1 MAELA
6 ALSNR
11 RPEVDAD
18 WVDLAAHWEIRP
30 DTTYLN
36 HGSFGPSP
44 RPVRETRRQLIDA
57 LDCQPMDIYV
67 RQFEPLLLSARAKL
81 AELIGTTQK
90 NVVFA
95 ENATFAMNT
104 VADSFPLKEGDE
116 VLLNDHEYGAVL
128 RIWERRCRR
137 VGAQVK
143 VVPLPTRFE
152 SREQVVQAI
161 TAGITPRTRLAIV
174 SQITSPTAIILPV
187 AEIAAACRERE
198 VAVCVDGPHV
208 PAQIDLDLET
218 LGVDFYC
225 ASLHKWLCA
234 PLGTGFLYVHP
245 RWQSL
250 VQPQLLSWGR
260 LLPALP
266 EQWDEQFTWSGTRD
280 ASLYLSVPAA
290 IDFMTNTIGL
300 ETFRRRCYWLAN
312 EASQRLLELTGER
325 PLAPTSGG
333 WYGTM
338 CHVPLPPGDWS
349 QLQNWLWEAQR
360 IEVPIIHFNSRWF
373 VRVSSHLYNTTAQI
387 DLLVRAI
394 ASRLAKAH

>member
-1 MAELA
+1 MAEHT
-6 ALSNR
+6 ALSKR
-11 RPEVDAD
+11 RPEVDTD
-18 WVDLAAHWEIRP
+18 WADLAAHWEIRS

-44 RPVRETRRQLIDA
+44 RVVRETRRGFIDA
-57 LDCQPMDIYV
+57 LDCQPMDFYV
-67 RQFEPLLLSARAKL
+67 RQFEPQLLEARTRL
-81 AELIGTTQK
+81 ADFVGTTRK
-90 NVVFA
+90 NIVFA
-95 ENATFAMNT
+95 ENATFAMNV
-104 VADSFPLKEGDE
+104 VADSFPLQEGDE
-116 VLLNDHEYGAVL
+116 VLLNDHEYGAVV

-137 VGAQVK
+137 VGAKVK
-143 VVPLPTRFE
+143 VVPLPVQFE
-152 SREQVVQAI
+152 TVDQVVAAI
-161 TAGITPRTRLAIV
+161 TAGINSRTRLTIL

-187 AEIAAACRERE
+187 AEIAAACRERN

-208 PAQIDLDLET
+208 PAQIDLHLDT

-234 PLGTGFLYVHP
+234 PLGTGFLYAHP
-245 RWQSL
+245 RWQSI

-290 IDFMTNTIGL
+290 IDFMTNTVGI
-300 ETFRRRCYWLAN
+300 ETFRSRCYWLAN
-312 EASQRLLELTGER
+312 EAGQRLRELTGQQ

-349 QLQNWLWEAQR
+349 QLQTWLWEVHR

-373 VRVSSHLYNTTAQI
+373 LRVSSHLYNTTAQI
-387 DLLVRAI
+387 DQLVRAI
-394 ASRLAKAH
+394 AARMGK

>member
-6 ALSNR
+6 ALSKR

-18 WVDLAAHWEIRP
+18 WADLAAHWDIRP
-30 DTTYLN
+30 DTIYLN

-44 RPVRETRRQLIDA
+44 RVVRETRRRFIDA
-57 LDCQPMDIYV
+57 LDCQPMDFYV
-67 RQFEPLLLSARAKL
+67 RQFEPQLLEARRQL
-81 AELIGTTQK
+81 AEFLGTTQK

-95 ENATFAMNT
+95 ENATFAMNV
-104 VADSFPLKEGDE
+104 VADSFPLKAGDE

-143 VVPLPTRFE
+143 VAPLPERFE
-152 SREQVVQAI
+152 SAEQVVEAI
-161 TAGITPRTRLAIV
+161 TAGITRRTRLAIV

-198 VAVCVDGPHV
+198 VAICVDGPHV
-208 PAQIDLDLET
+208 PAQIDLHLDT

-234 PLGTGFLYVHP
+234 PLGTGFLYAHP
-245 RWQSL
+245 RWQSI

-280 ASLYLSVPAA
+280 SSLYLSVPAA

-300 ETFRRRCYWLAN
+300 GTFRSRCGWLAN
-312 EASQRLLELTGER
+312 EAGARLLELTGER
-325 PLAPTSGG
+325 PLAPTTGG

-349 QLQNWLWEAQR
+349 QLQNWLWEAHR

-387 DLLVRAI
+387 DLLVRAL
-394 ASRLAKAH
+394 ASRLAK

>member
-1 MAELA
+1 MAEPA
-6 ALSNR
+6 ALSKR
-11 RPEVDAD
+11 RPEIDAD

-44 RPVRETRRQLIDA
+44 RIVRETRRQLIDA
-57 LDCQPMDIYV
+57 LDCQPMDFYV
-67 RQFEPLLLSARAKL
+67 RQFEPQLLAARAKL
-81 AELIGTTQK
+81 AELLGTTRK

-95 ENATFAMNT
+95 ENATFAMNI
-104 VADSFPLKEGDE
+104 VADSFPLNEGDE

-137 VGAQVK
+137 VGARVK
-143 VVPLPTRFE
+143 VAPLPARFE
-152 SREQVVQAI
+152 STEQVVAAI
-161 TAGITPRTRLAIV
+161 TAGITPRTRLTIV

-187 AEIAAACRERE
+187 AEIAAACRERD

-208 PAQIDLDLET
+208 PAQIDLHLDA
-218 LGVDFYC
+218 LGIDFYC

-234 PLGTGFLYVHP
+234 PLGTGFLYAHP
-245 RWQSL
+245 RWQGL

-312 EASQRLLELTGER
+312 EACQRLMELTGER
-325 PLAPTSGG
+325 PLAPTTGG

-349 QLQNWLWEAQR
+349 QLQSWLWEAHR

-373 VRVSSHLYNTTAQI
+373 VRVSSHLYNTTAQV
-387 DLLVRAI
+387 DLLVRAL
-394 ASRLAKAH
+394 ASRLAKRN